1 MLPVVILSFLLS
13 WVQVSSDTYIIKS
26 SAGEEPAKRVLRQ
39 LEGFHQLVGSLV
51 FRSTQL
57 PELPIEVL
65 LIGDDATLKELA
77 PVYQG
82 RKIDVA
88 GYYQRGQDRDFIVLS
103 GQERARNLTGIAYH
117 ELTHYFLSRAVVNRP
132 VWLSEGLAEYF
143 STADIRNDEIVLGAL
158 SPERL
163 QLLRTERLLPLE
175 ELFAV
180 DSSSPYY
187 NESRKAN
194 VFYAESWAFIYYMM
208 HGDYTD
214 GFKRY
219 IEASTTSEVNLLDY
233 VKVKPNELENQFASY
248 LRLIVQRSR
257 NTTVK
262 INAKTWSMKIEV
274 IPDAQAQISMA
285 EIFLASG
292 NVERARHYFEIAN
305 TIEGELPRASY
316 YRGVL
321 ARLAG
326 DPAARD
332 LFVDALA
339 DPQLGARAAVQLVQM
354 EELHIPTVRSLLEQ
368 AAAAK
373 TRMADVYLALAD
385 IYTDEMQRIQEAV
398 RLRERANTPPTIAP
412 RPLVPDSAPV
422 EASVTWQ
429 AYASGGEPNTAWQ
442 LLTDSTGGPHLET
455 FIAPYYP
462 PDLLEQKSGGKVVL
476 EVQVTDRGDVAGL
489 WLVSA
494 EPELFATLATTAVR
508 AWRFEPIPSKIRIIL
523 DFKP

>member
-1 MLPVVILSFLLS
+1 MLPVAILSFFLS
-13 WVQVSSDTYIIKS
+13 WVQVSSDTYVIKS
-26 SAGEEPAKRVLRQ
+26 SAGEEAAKRVLSQ

-103 GQERARNLTGIAYH
+103 GRERARNLTGIAYH
-117 ELTHYFLSRAVVNRP
+117 ELTHYFLSRALVNRP
-132 VWLSEGLAEYF
+132 AWLSEGLAEYF
-143 STADIRNDEIVLGAL
+143 STADIRNDRIVLGAL
-158 SPERL
+158 SPKRL
-163 QLLRTERLLPLE
+163 QLLKTERLLPLE

-208 HGDYTD
+208 HVDYSD
-214 GFKRY
+214 AFKRY
-219 IEASTTSEVNLLDY
+219 IEASTKSEVNLLDY
-233 VKVKPNELENQFASY
+233 VKVKPNELEGEFANY

-262 INAKTWSMKIEV
+262 INAQTSSMQVEA

-292 NVERARHYFEIAN
+292 QVEQARHYFEVA
-305 TIEGELPRASY
+305 TATDGEVPRASY

-332 LFVDALA
+332 FFVDALA
-339 DPQLGARAAVQLVQM
+339 DPQLGARAAVQLAQM
-354 EELHIPTVRSLLEQ
+354 GELHIPSVRSLLEQ
-368 AAAAK
+368 AAVVN
-373 TRMADVYLALAD
+373 TRMSDVYLALVD
-385 IYTDEMQRIQEAV
+385 IYTDEMHRIEEAV
-398 RLRERANTPPTIAP
+398 GLRQRAYTPTIGAS
-412 RPLVPDSAPV
+412 RTVAPV
-422 EASVTWQ
+422 EAQVSWQ
-429 AYASGGEPNTAWQ
+429 SYANGREPNTAWE
-442 LLTDSTGGPHLET
+442 LLADSAGGPRLET

-462 PDLLEQKSGGKVVL
+462 RDLLEQKSAGKVVM
-476 EVQVTDRGDVAGL
+476 EVQVTDRGDVAGV

-494 EPELFATLATTAVR
+494 DPDVFATLATAAVR
-508 AWRFEPIPSKIRIIL
+508 VWRFEPIASKIRVIL

>member
-1 MLPVVILSFLLS
+1 MLPAAILSFFLS
-13 WVQVSSDTYIIKS
+13 WVQVSTDTYVIKS
-26 SAGEEPAKRVLRQ
+26 SAGEEPAKRVLSQ
-39 LEGFHQLVGSLV
+39 LEGFHQLVGSFV

-65 LIGDDATLKELA
+65 LIGDEATLKELA
-77 PVYQG
+77 PTYQG
-82 RKIDVA
+82 RKIDVS

-103 GQERARNLTGIAYH
+103 GRERARRLTGIAYH
-117 ELTHYFLSRAVVNRP
+117 ELTHYFVSRALVNRP
-132 VWLSEGLAEYF
+132 AWLSEGLAEYF
-143 STADIRNDEIVLGAL
+143 STADIRNDRIVLGAL

-163 QLLRTERLLPLE
+163 QLLKTEPLLPLE
-175 ELFAV
+175 KLFAV
-180 DSSSPYY
+180 DSNSPFY

-214 GFKRY
+214 AFKRY

-233 VKVKPNELENQFASY
+233 LKVKANELNSEFVNY
-248 LRLIVQRSR
+248 LRLIGQRSR
-257 NTTVK
+257 NTTVR
-262 INAKTWSMKIEV
+262 INAQTPSMKVEM

-292 NVERARHYFEIAN
+292 EVAQARHYFEIAN
-305 TIEGELPRASY
+305 TMEEELPRASY

-332 LFVDALA
+332 LFVDALS

-354 EELHIPTVRSLLEQ
+354 GEVHIPTVRSLLEQ

-385 IYTDEMQRIQEAV
+385 IYTDEMEQIEEAV
-398 RLRERANTPPTIAP
+398 RLRQRVNTPAIAA
-412 RPLVPDSAPV
+412 RPIAPV
-422 EASVTWQ
+422 EA
-429 AYASGGEPNTAWQ
+429 A
-442 LLTDSTGGPHLET
+442 
-455 FIAPYYP
+455 
-462 PDLLEQKSGGKVVL
+462 
-476 EVQVTDRGDVAGL
+476 
-489 WLVSA
+489 
-494 EPELFATLATTAVR
+494 
-508 AWRFEPIPSKIRIIL
+508 
-523 DFKP
+523 

>member
-1 MLPVVILSFLLS
+1 MLPAAILSFFLS
-13 WVQVSSDTYIIKS
+13 WVQVSSDTYVIKS

-65 LIGDDATLKELA
+65 LIGDDDTLKELA

-103 GQERARNLTGIAYH
+103 GRERARNLTGIAYH
-117 ELTHYFLSRAVVNRP
+117 ELTHYFLSRALVNRP
-132 VWLSEGLAEYF
+132 AWLSEGLAEYF
-143 STADIRNDEIVLGAL
+143 STADIRNDEIVLGGL

-180 DSSSPYY
+180 NSSSSYY

-208 HGDYTD
+208 HGDYAD
-214 GFKRY
+214 AFKRY
-219 IEASTTSEVNLLDY
+219 LEASTTSEANLLDY
-233 VKVKPNELENQFASY
+233 VKVKPTELENEFANY
-248 LRLIVQRSR
+248 IRLIVQRSR
-257 NTTVK
+257 NTIVK
-262 INAKTWSMKIEV
+262 INAKTWSMKVEA
-274 IPDAQAQISMA
+274 IPDAQVQISMA

-292 NVERARHYFEIAN
+292 NVDQARHYFEIAN
-305 TIEGELPRASY
+305 TTEGELPRASY

-354 EELHIPTVRSLLEQ
+354 GELHIPTVRSLLEE
-368 AAAAK
+368 AAAEK
-373 TRMADVYLALAD
+373 TRMSDVYLALVD
-385 IYTDEMQRIQEAV
+385 ICTDEVQRIEEAV
-398 RLRERANTPPTIAP
+398 KLRQRANTPAATIGAA
-412 RPLVPDSAPV
+412 RQVAPV
-422 EASVTWQ
+422 EAPVAWQ
-429 AYASGGEPNTAWQ
+429 RYANGQEPNTAWE
-442 LLTDSTGGPHLET
+442 LLTDSAGGPRLET

-462 PDLLEQKSGGKVVL
+462 RELIEQKSAGKVVM
-476 EVQVTDRGDVAGL
+476 EVQVTDRGDVAGV

-494 EPELFATLATTAVR
+494 DPDVFATLATAAVR
-508 AWRFEPIPSKIRIIL
+508 EWRFEPIASKIRVIL

>member
-1 MLPVVILSFLLS
+1 
-13 WVQVSSDTYIIKS
+13 
-26 SAGEEPAKRVLRQ
+26 
-39 LEGFHQLVGSLV
+39 
-51 FRSTQL
+51 
-57 PELPIEVL
+57 
-65 LIGDDATLKELA
+65 
-77 PVYQG
+77 
-82 RKIDVA
+82 
-88 GYYQRGQDRDFIVLS
+88 
-103 GQERARNLTGIAYH
+103 
-117 ELTHYFLSRAVVNRP
+117 LSRALVNRP
-132 VWLSEGLAEYF
+132 AWLSEGLAEYY

-180 DSSSPYY
+180 DSSSAYY

-208 HGDYTD
+208 HGDYAD

-233 VKVKPNELENQFASY
+233 VKVKPNELENQFAAY

-257 NTTVK
+257 NTTLK
-262 INAKTWSMKIEV
+262 INAKTWSMKVEP

-292 NVERARHYFEIAN
+292 NVEQARHYFETAN

-354 EELHIPTVRSLLEQ
+354 GELHIPTVRSLLEQ

-373 TRMADVYLALAD
+373 TRMADVYLALAN
-385 IYTDEMQRIQEAV
+385 IYTDEMERIEEAV
-398 RLRERANTPPTIAP
+398 RLRQRADAPAIAAHPIAP
-412 RPLVPDSAPV
+412 AEAPV
-422 EASVTWQ
+422 AWQ
-429 AYASGGEPNTAWQ
+429 TYANGTEPNMTWQ
-442 LLTDSTGGPHLET
+442 LLTDSAGGPQLET
-455 FIAPYYP
+455 FITPYYP
-462 PDLLEQKSGGKVVL
+462 PDLLEQKSAGKVVM
-476 EVQVTDRGDVAGL
+476 EVQVTDRGDVAGV

-494 EPELFATLATTAVR
+494 EPEVFATLATTAVR
-508 AWRFEPIPSKIRIIL
+508 KWRFEPAPSKIRVIL
-523 DFKP
+523 DFQP

>member
-1 MLPVVILSFLLS
+1 MLPAVILSFLLS
-13 WVQVSSDTYIIKS
+13 WVQVSSDTYVVKS
-26 SAGEEPAKRVLRQ
+26 SAGEEPAKRVLSQ

-103 GQERARNLTGIAYH
+103 GRVRARNLTGIAYH
-117 ELTHYFLSRAVVNRP
+117 ELTHYFLSRALVNRP
-132 VWLSEGLAEYF
+132 AWLSEGLAEYF
-143 STADIRNDEIVLGAL
+143 STADIRDDRIVLGAL

-208 HGDYTD
+208 HGDHAD
-214 GFKRY
+214 AFKRY
-219 IEASTTSEVNLLDY
+219 IEASTTSQASLLDY
-233 VKVKPNELENQFASY
+233 VKVKPNELDSEFTNY
-248 LRLIVQRSR
+248 LRVIVQRSR

-262 INAKTWSMKIEV
+262 INAQGWSMKVEPIS
-274 IPDAQAQISMA
+274 DAQAKISMA

-292 NVERARHYFEIAN
+292 EVEQARRYFEAVN
-305 TIEGELPRASY
+305 TIEEEFPRASY

-332 LFVDALA
+332 LFVDALP
-339 DPQLGARAAVQLVQM
+339 DQQLGPRAAVQLVQLG
-354 EELHIPTVRSLLEQ
+354 ELHIPSVRSLLEQ
-368 AAAAK
+368 AAAAN
-373 TRMADVYLALAD
+373 TRMSDVYLALAD
-385 IYTDEMQRIQEAV
+385 IYIDEIHRIEEAV
-398 RLRERANTPPTIAP
+398 KLRRQARALPIIPARTA
-412 RPLVPDSAPV
+412 APV
-422 EASVTWQ
+422 EPEVAWRS
-429 AYASGGEPNTAWQ
+429 YASGREPNAAWE
-442 LLTDSTGGPHLET
+442 LLADSATGPRLET

-462 PDLLEQKSGGKVVL
+462 SDLIQQKSAGKVVM
-476 EVQVTDRGDVAGL
+476 EVQVTERGEVAGL

-494 EPELFATLATTAVR
+494 DPDVFGSLATAAVR
-508 AWRFEPIPSKIRIIL
+508 EWRFEPIPSKIRVIL

>member
-1 MLPVVILSFLLS
+1 MLPAAILSFFLS
-13 WVQVSSDTYIIKS
+13 WVQVSTDTYVIKS
-26 SAGEEPAKRVLRQ
+26 SAGEEPAKRVLSQ

-65 LIGDDATLKELA
+65 LIGDDASLKELA

-103 GQERARNLTGIAYH
+103 GRERARNLTGIAYH
-117 ELTHYFLSRAVVNRP
+117 ELTHYFLSHALANRP
-132 VWLSEGLAEYF
+132 AWLSEGLAEYF

-208 HGDYTD
+208 HGDHAD
-214 GFKRY
+214 AFRRF
-219 IEASTTSEVNLLDY
+219 IEASTTSEADLLEY
-233 VKVKPNELENQFASY
+233 LKVTVNELDVEFTNY

-262 INAKTWSMKIEV
+262 INPQSWSMKVET

-292 NVERARHYFEIAN
+292 NLEEAKRYFEVAN
-305 TIEGELPRASY
+305 TIEEELPRASY
-316 YRGVL
+316 YRGIL

-326 DPAARD
+326 DAAAR
-332 LFVDALA
+332 
-339 DPQLGARAAVQLVQM
+339 
-354 EELHIPTVRSLLEQ
+354 
-368 AAAAK
+368 
-373 TRMADVYLALAD
+373 
-385 IYTDEMQRIQEAV
+385 
-398 RLRERANTPPTIAP
+398 
-412 RPLVPDSAPV
+412 
-422 EASVTWQ
+422 
-429 AYASGGEPNTAWQ
+429 
-442 LLTDSTGGPHLET
+442 
-455 FIAPYYP
+455 
-462 PDLLEQKSGGKVVL
+462 
-476 EVQVTDRGDVAGL
+476 
-489 WLVSA
+489 
-494 EPELFATLATTAVR
+494 
-508 AWRFEPIPSKIRIIL
+508 
-523 DFKP
+523 